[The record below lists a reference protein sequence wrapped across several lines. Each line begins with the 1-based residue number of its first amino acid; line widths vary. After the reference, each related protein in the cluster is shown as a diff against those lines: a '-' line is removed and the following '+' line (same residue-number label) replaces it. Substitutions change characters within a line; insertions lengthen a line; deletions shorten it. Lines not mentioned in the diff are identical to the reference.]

1 MEQIP
6 FDLPMEDDPLQLNR
20 FHADTRNLLDECYR
34 HTLVGSVNRV
44 NGLGS
49 IIMHLAMEM
58 KELYIPSSLRK
69 IGNICNMPD
78 QQLLRR
84 FIDENLYLIH
94 IQHIKVTDKYVL
106 AYCTPRWLR
115 AFFFDP
121 NRSRSFYSTSR
132 IIEKCQAA
140 VKSVLDPNHDIHCMA
155 LIPFFTPT
163 IYGDIAIG
171 KISNATRL
179 LESVRNGSNSN
190 ELLDFLGYLSEICW
204 LDVNFGDVIQ
214 KALAIEIAQWVCITL
229 VG

>member
-6 FDLPMEDDPLQLNR
+6 FDLPMEDDPLQLNQ
-20 FHADTRNLLDECYR
+20 FHTNARNLLDECYR
-34 HTLVGSVNRV
+34 HTLVGSVN
-44 NGLGS
+44 GPGS
-49 IIMHLAMEM
+49 IIMHLAMES
-58 KELYIPSSLRK
+58 YIPRSLRK

-84 FIDENLYLIH
+84 FIDENLYLIP
-94 IQHIKVTDKYVL
+94 IQHTKVTDKHVL

-115 AFFFDP
+115 NFFFDP

-163 IYGDIAIG
+163 IYGDISIG

-204 LDVNFGDVIQ
+204 LDVNFGDAIQ

-229 VG
+229 VN

>member
-6 FDLPMEDDPLQLNR
+6 FDLPMEDDPLQLNQ

-34 HTLVGSVNRV
+34 HNLAGSVN
-44 NGLGS
+44 GSGS
-49 IIMHLAMEM
+49 IIMDLAMEM
-58 KELYIPSSLRK
+58 EESYIPRSLRK

-94 IQHIKVTDKYVL
+94 IQHARVTDKYVL

-115 AFFFDP
+115 DFFFDP
-121 NRSRSFYSTSR
+121 NRSHSSYSTSR
-132 IIEKCQAA
+132 IIEKCQMA
-140 VKSVLDPNHDIHCMA
+140 VKRVIDPNHNIHCMA
-155 LIPFFTPT
+155 LKPFFTPK
-163 IYGDIAIG
+163 IYGDVAIG

-179 LESVRNGSNSN
+179 LESVRKGSNSN

-204 LDVNFGDVIQ
+204 LDVNFSDVIQ
-214 KALAIEIAQWVCITL
+214 KALAIEVAQWVCITL